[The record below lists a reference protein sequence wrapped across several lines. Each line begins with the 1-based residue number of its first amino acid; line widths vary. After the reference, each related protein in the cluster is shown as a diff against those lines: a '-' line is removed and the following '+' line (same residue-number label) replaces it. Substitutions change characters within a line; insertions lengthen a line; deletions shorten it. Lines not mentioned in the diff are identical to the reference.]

1 MCHHRTSLDKLG
13 FHTTDERKLKIN
25 DNVVLICDKKHGN
38 RGDRD
43 IMQFAYAQYKVDH
56 ISLVGTVVHLHYI
69 VMLNEGSE
77 QNHITR
83 HPPPKLTM
91 HVLNEFILLKE
102 QTTADQNSSSSSN
115 NRPELGSKRSDK
127 NAEEMQPRHRDSA
140 PYSPDDNDEWKNLVI
155 RQATWTQD
163 RKTPKHKSIR
173 SHLRTFQGRSTR

>member
-1 MCHHRTSLDKLG
+1 MWHHRTSLDKLG

-43 IMQFAYAQYKVDH
+43 IMQFAYAQFKVDH
-56 ISLVGTVVHLHYI
+56 ISLAGTVVHLHYI
-69 VMLNEGSE
+69 VMLNEGSA

-115 NRPELGSKRSDK
+115 NRPELGSERSDK
-127 NAEEMQPRHRDSA
+127 NAEEMQPRHRDS
-140 PYSPDDNDEWKNLVI
+140 YSPDDNDEWQNLVI
-155 RQATWTQD
+155 RQATLTQD
-163 RKTPKHKSIR
+163 RKTPKSSSDIPGSKY
-173 SHLRTFQGRSTR
+173 